1 MPMNSVFAP
10 TPLRHLSTGF
20 PLLDQHLQGGY
31 PCGAITALIG
41 HPHATKAVAA
51 SARAVAHHQG
61 LAVGYIRALD
71 FSDDPFLSLQLWST
85 ATWLLF
91 ESLDLL
97 VLEALTPTQLA
108 AMPATLA
115 GLLRRRHRTL
125 LVTLTTPIPCRAA
138 LYLRFEPKGWLYRRR
153 QVYGYRAWASWR
165 TKKMHTIHN
174 GITLKIPVP
183 PTMDSYL

>member
-1 MPMNSVFAP
+1 MNSAFAP
-10 TPLRHLSTGF
+10 TPPRHLSTGF

-41 HPHATKAVAA
+41 HPHATKVIAA
-51 SARAVAHHQG
+51 AARAVAHHQG

-85 ATWLLF
+85 ATLLLF
-91 ESLDLL
+91 QSLDLL

-108 AMPATLA
+108 AMPPTLV
-115 GLLRRRHRTL
+115 GLLRRRNRTL
-125 LVTLTTPIPCRAA
+125 LMTLTTPTPCHAT

-153 QVYGYRAWASWR
+153 QVYGYRARASWR
-165 TKKMHTIHN
+165 TKKIQTIHN

-183 PTMDSYL
+183 PMMDSPL